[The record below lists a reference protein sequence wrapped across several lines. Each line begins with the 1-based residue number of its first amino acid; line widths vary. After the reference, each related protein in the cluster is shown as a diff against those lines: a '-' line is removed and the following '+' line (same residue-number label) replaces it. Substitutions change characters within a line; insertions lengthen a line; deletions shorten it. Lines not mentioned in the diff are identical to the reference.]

1 MDAIVQKLTEHAS
14 QTPSKWKERAK
25 FRLANREW
33 LNLSQQIAIKILEKM
48 DMENISLQELAERL
62 NCSPQ
67 YATKILK
74 GNKNLSLDAIAKI
87 EHILDVSLLPNAVE
101 FA

>member
-1 MDAIVQKLTEHAS
+1 M
-14 QTPSKWKERAK
+14 
-25 FRLANREW
+25 
-33 LNLSQQIAIKILEKM
+33 SQQIAIKILEKM